1 MMIRSKAPLRISF
14 CGGGTDLKPYLDEKG
29 GCVLSATIN
38 RFAYSGLEIGK
49 NKEISINSMD
59 YDLNLRFGVDQ
70 KLIYDG
76 ELDLVKAVINHFK
89 IKEGLDMFIH
99 SDAPPG
105 SGLGSSSSLTVA
117 LIGLFMRWR
126 KMPLTEYDIAELAY
140 QIERIEV
147 GIPGGMQDQYA
158 STFGG
163 VNFIEFS
170 KDKTIVNPLR
180 INQDILNELEYSLLL
195 CYTGGSR
202 MSAKIIDKQVNNYI
216 IKNKQTIDAMD
227 SLKSLTIEM
236 KDALLQGKL
245 NRFGECLDEAW
256 NYKKK
261 MADGITHSKVD
272 EMYSEA
278 KKEGAIG
285 GKLTG
290 AGGGGYLLLFCKFDK
305 KHKVAARM
313 VSMGGEIVN
322 FGLNL
327 NGVQTWRTGN

>member
-1 MMIRSKAPLRISF
+1 M
-14 CGGGTDLKPYLDEKG
+14 
-29 GCVLSATIN
+29 
-38 RFAYSGLEIGK
+38 
-49 NKEISINSMD
+49 
-59 YDLNLRFGVDQ
+59 
-70 KLIYDG
+70 
-76 ELDLVKAVINHFK
+76 
-89 IKEGLDMFIH
+89 
-99 SDAPPG
+99 
-105 SGLGSSSSLTVA
+105 SS
-117 LIGLFMRWR
+117 
-126 KMPLTEYDIAELAY
+126 
-140 QIERIEV
+140 
-147 GIPGGMQDQYA
+147 
-158 STFGG
+158 
-163 VNFIEFS
+163 
-170 KDKTIVNPLR
+170 
-180 INQDILNELEYSLLL
+180 
-195 CYTGGSR
+195 
-202 MSAKIIDKQVNNYI
+202 KIIDKQVNNYI

-256 NYKKK
+256 NHKKK
-261 MADGITHSKVD
+261 MADGITHCKVD

>member
-14 CGGGTDLKPYLDEKG
+14 CGGGTDVKPYLDEKG

-49 NKEISINSMD
+49 SKEISINSMD

-180 INQDILNELEYSLLL
+180 INQDVLNELEYSLLL

-256 NYKKK
+256 SHKKK